1 MLRTF
6 NCGVG
11 MIVVVSAEKCQ
22 DVTDALTAQGETV
35 FPLGRMVPVKRARMA
50 RSTRVRS
57 DYEPQCSTQ
66 ACRRLHFRQRF
77 EHGGAGTSLPSPD
90 FPAEITCVISDKP
103 TAGGLAKAQGF
114 GIPTLVFERKNYA
127 SKSEHEAAILAALGE
142 LAPDIICLAGYMRL
156 ISGEFI
162 APYEGRIINIHPSL
176 LPLFPG
182 LHTHQRAID
191 SGMKITGCT
200 VHFVTE
206 GMDEG
211 PVIGQAAVPVTAG
224 DTADSLAAR
233 VLTVEHKLYPL
244 SLRLLA
250 EAKCGWKA
258 GRSPEHRQQ
267 FRTPDAHLCLTEVV
281 SRSRDRSPSHMEGD
295 PAASSPALQP
305 KQLFTQG

>member
-1 MLRTF
+1 MSHSAPRKR
-6 NCGVG
+6 
-11 MIVVVSAEKCQ
+11 VVVFISGGGSNM
-22 DVTDALTAQGETV
+22 VALA
-35 FPLGRMVPVKRARMA
+35 
-50 RSTRVRS
+50 
-57 DYEPQCSTQ
+57 Q
-66 ACRRLHFRQRF
+66 ACR
-77 EHGGAGTSLPSPD
+77 EPD
-90 FPAEITCVISDKP
+90 FPAEVACVISDKP
-103 TAGGLAKAQGF
+103 TAGGLDKAQGF

-127 SKSEHEAAILAALGE
+127 SKGEHEAAILAALGE

-211 PVIGQAAVPVTAG
+211 PIIGQAAVPVVAG

-244 SLRLLA
+244 ALRLLA
-250 EAKCGWKA
+250 EGKVRMDGGK
-258 GRSPEHRQQ
+258 
-267 FRTPDAHLCLTEVV
+267 VV
-281 SRSRDRSPSHMEGD
+281 RDSD
-295 PAASSPALQP
+295 VSSELQS
-305 KQLFTQG
+305 LVSI